1 VAVTQVGT
9 HTTFNS
15 SASTSQHSYS
25 HTTTSDTSLLV
36 LVVHIEGDE
45 TVTSLPTFN
54 SSDFTLIDA
63 GTGTGSN
70 QDMRTYIYGML
81 SPGAATASVVVNL
94 SSVNPSIS
102 ACVNYAGT
110 HVTGTIADATNVIDT
125 VSNTGATSTAVFSS
139 GGTSGNGL
147 FCSVAAQGAD
157 TQPMASTSSVF
168 SEIWD
173 EETGGGSSAND
184 FGHGGYELL
193 SGIPAGT
200 TITFGASDENS
211 GVLIELIEKFGPT
224 INVPL
229 GSQAYTG
236 LIPEFKNGGSWKEAQ
251 NTDLTAIDVT
261 ADVDLRLRT
270 QIKLTGGADINPAFK
285 YQYRKN
291 LGSWL
296 DITAASSNVQ
306 TNASSHFA
314 DGDDC
319 LEKLLGGA
327 DEFVSDNDAAE
338 ETSGT
343 FTMPVTFHI
352 GNVIESEL
360 SFTLVSA
367 DLANGDDLDFRIVEG
382 DATVFTTYT
391 QTPSIAVTKGAA
403 AGILRRPL
411 ASFSH
416 NLMR

>member
-1 VAVTQVGT
+1 VAITQVGT

-15 SASTSQHSYS
+15 SETTSEHSYS
-25 HTTTSDTSLLV
+25 HTTTSDTDLLL
-36 LVVHIEGDE
+36 LVVHVEGGE
-45 TVTSLPTFN
+45 TVTATPTWNSL
-54 SSDFTLIDA
+54 DFTLIDA
-63 GTGTGSN
+63 GTDTGNN
-70 QDMRTYIYGML
+70 QDTRTYIYGRV
-81 SPGAATASVVVNL
+81 SPGSATASTIVAL
-94 SSVNPSIS
+94 SGVNPSAS
-102 ACVNYAGT
+102 ACVNYSGTMATAGIAGAVNVLEAISNAT
-110 HVTGTIADATNVIDT
+110 GTGTI
-125 VSNTGATSTAVFSS
+125 VFSS
-139 GGTSGNGL
+139 AGSDPNGL
-147 FCSVAAQGAD
+147 FCSVVAQGAD

-173 EETGGGSSAND
+173 EQTGTSNSAD

-193 SGIPAGT
+193 SGLPAGT
-200 TITFGASDENS
+200 TITFGVTDENS
-211 GVLIELIEKFGPT
+211 GILIELIEAFGPT
-224 INVPL
+224 IDVPL

-236 LIPEFKNGGSWKEAQ
+236 LVPDIRTGATWAAAQ
-251 NTDLTAIDVT
+251 NVDLTAIDVT

-270 QIKLTGGADINPAFK
+270 QIKLTGGADIGPSFK

-296 DITAASSNVQ
+296 DINASSSNVQ
-306 TNASSHFA
+306 TNATTFFA

-319 LEKLLGGA
+319 DEKLLGGS

-416 NLMR
+416 NLVR